1 MPIVLLVCLGIY
13 FNQLGSWAFLDPGET
28 YYTEA
33 AREMVE
39 LGDWIVPHLNYQ
51 IYFSKPI
58 LTFWLIAL
66 SYKFFGVSELAARLP
81 FAALATLLTLA
92 GYYTVRRFQPK
103 AALVSAVCL
112 ASAPLSILAG
122 KTSCIDIAFSCF
134 INIAVFAT
142 ALTLFKEKSKT
153 WPLLYIC
160 LALATL
166 TKGPAA
172 VLLYGL
178 GMSVFMLICRPS
190 KSRLLEFLKRLN
202 LLPGILL
209 YLLIA
214 VPWFVLVGQ
223 ATGGLFTQI
232 FFVYENLAR
241 FMGKTNIHKGSWL
254 YFLPVLAYGVA
265 PWFLLLPQA
274 LKINFFAPISEV
286 WFSGRLIKGFKSSYR
301 PYAKDMKE
309 TSNFLSEEEAKA
321 SFTLLLSAWAISM
334 VVFFSLSRTQ
344 LDTYILPAM
353 APFSILL
360 ASTMST
366 LAEEP
371 KEADDPLKFDR
382 LWFRVFLYLLS
393 ALNLLLAPAA
403 LYFSYAGRGPYVLE
417 PQMAA
422 LSLSLIAAALR
433 QLLLLKKKEW
443 TKALTLSVLS
453 VACTLSL
460 SFPSVMGYLAYK
472 NQDMVNLAKK
482 LSGSDAQIF
491 CYGAY
496 KPSLITYLD
505 RPVDT
510 LSSPLAFVEGSDPSK
525 KEKPNQVQLIM
536 ANDKDAADFAVK
548 PKLNFE
554 EVAREGRWACYKI
567 TNGYVLRPRTLEDS
581 FRLLVDQNIPLWS
594 DLPYGPLTTPLCG
607 GDKKL
612 SKSSN

>member
-1 MPIVLLVCLGIY
+1 
-13 FNQLGSWAFLDPGET
+13 
-28 YYTEA
+28 
-33 AREMVE
+33 MVE

-66 SYKFFGVSELAARLP
+66 SYKFFGVSEMAARLP
-81 FAALATLLTLA
+81 FACLATLLTLA
-92 GYYTVRRFQPK
+92 GYFTVRRFQPK
-103 AALVSAVCL
+103 AALLAAVCL

-122 KTSCIDIAFSCF
+122 KTSCIDIAFSSF

-142 ALTLFKEKSKT
+142 AITLFKEKSKA
-153 WPLLYIC
+153 WPLIYIC

-178 GMSVFMLICRPS
+178 GMSAFILVCRPS

-214 VPWFVLVGQ
+214 VPWFVLVSK
-223 ATGGLFTQI
+223 ATDGLFTQV

-274 LKINFFAPISEV
+274 LKIHFFVPISEL

-301 PYAKDMKE
+301 PHAKEMKE
-309 TSNFLSEEEAKA
+309 SSLLLSDEEAQA
-321 SFTLLLSAWAISM
+321 NFSLLLSAWALSM
-334 VVFFSLSRTQ
+334 LVFFSLSRTQ

-371 KEADDPLKFDR
+371 IETDDPLKFDR
-382 LWFRVFLYLLS
+382 LWFRVFLYLLA

-403 LYFSYAGRGPYVLE
+403 LYFSYAGRSSYLLE

-422 LSLSLIAAALR
+422 LGLSLVAAAIR
-433 QLLLLKKKEW
+433 QLILLKGKKW
-443 TKALTLSVLS
+443 SQALTLSVLS
-453 VACTLSL
+453 IACTMSL

-510 LSSPLAFVEGSDPSK
+510 LSSPLAFVEGSDPSN
-525 KEKPNQVQLIM
+525 KEKSRKAQPQLIM

-548 PKLNFE
+548 PNLNFE
-554 EVAREGRWACYKI
+554 EVARVGRWACYKI
-567 TNGYVLRPRTLEDS
+567 TNGYVMRPRTLEDS
-581 FRLLVDQNIPLWS
+581 FRLIIDQNIPLWS
-594 DLPYGPLTTPLCG
+594 DLPYGPLTTPLG
-607 GDKKL
+607 GGQKT
-612 SKSSN
+612 SPRTSN